1 MADGVF
7 DHAVVGK
14 VAAEEPDLVGAVGFV
29 GHPDEAVGAHA
40 EQLGAVVVA
49 VLDAQ
54 TEPGRGPPDL
64 AACDVQ
70 LVLLRPP
77 LDLLQRRPAFLC
89 QSHLA
94 LRSPKT
100 KGYQLMRRLRA
111 NIAQRPPNIKALS
124 VWLVRVAAARAA
136 AWSGRCRGSSLA
148 EWRQAPVRNNRLGV
162 VTLGRV
168 LVMGVQD
175 EVVERRIAGSLNTS
189 PEQAARRHRGRP
201 RQRAWAVHTRAV
213 GTGPSRTLPTRSIW
227 R

>member
-100 KGYQLMRRLRA
+100 KGYQLMRRPRA

-124 VWLVRVAAARAA
+124 VWLVRVAAASGACR
-136 AWSGRCRGSSLA
+136 WSGLRVRDSIGKLCARSATRARAQKGGPVPSGHRPREYGTTGSRELVN
-148 EWRQAPVRNNRLGV
+148 P
-162 VTLGRV
+162 LGRV
-168 LVMGVQD
+168 W
-175 EVVERRIAGSLNTS
+175 RFTWAS
-189 PEQAARRHRGRP
+189 PG
-201 RQRAWAVHTRAV
+201 
-213 GTGPSRTLPTRSIW
+213 
-227 R
+227 